1 MVHSSLI
8 AEGVSDTLRRMV
20 DISCAFATS
29 MATPE
34 HVALAEE
41 LGYRRAWL
49 YDSPALYPDVWMILA
64 ECARRTSRIEIGPGV
79 AIPSLRHPM
88 VTAAAIGTLADLAP
102 GRVNVAIG
110 SGFTGRLT
118 LGQKPL
124 PWTFV
129 REYVLAL
136 QGLLAG
142 DTVDWDGA
150 PIRMMHPDGFGAT
163 RPIRVPIILGTGGP
177 KGEAVAHE
185 LGDGVFVT
193 APTDAFDRCSVLTFG
208 TVLDDGEDPGS
219 DRSMSAAGHA
229 GGLMFHAIHLR
240 GQVKTLPGGDRWL
253 AALEEFPERE
263 RHLALHEGHLIEAN
277 ERDRLV
283 VNGELL
289 TMFGLARTAEGWR
302 AHLAHQAEHGATEIA
317 YQPAGRDIPREL
329 RRFMEMALA

>member
-1 MVHSSLI
+1 V
-8 AEGVSDTLRRMV
+8 LRHHVDMPALSEMP

-34 HVALAEE
+34 HVALAEQ

-49 YDSPALYPDVWMILA
+49 YDSPALYPDVWMVLA
-64 ECARRTSRIEIGPGV
+64 ECARRTSTIEIGPGV

-88 VTAAAIGTLADLAP
+88 VTAAAIGTLTTLAP

-124 PWTFV
+124 PWRYV
-129 REYVLAL
+129 REYVLAV

-142 DTVDWDGA
+142 DTVEWEGA
-150 PIRMMHPDGFGAT
+150 PIRMLHPDGFGSP
-163 RPIRVPIILGTGGP
+163 RPIRVRLILGTGGP

-193 APTDAFDRCSVLTFG
+193 TPTAEFAHCSVLTFG

-219 DRSMSAAGHA
+219 GRSMAAAGHA
-229 GGLMFHAIHLR
+229 GGLAFHAIHLR
-240 GQVKTLPGGDRWL
+240 GAVTSLPGGDRWL

-283 VNGELL
+283 VTGDLL
-289 TMFGLARTAEGWR
+289 ATFGYARTSEAWR
-302 AHLAHQAEHGATEIA
+302 THLRTQRSRGATEIA
-317 YQPAGRDIPREL
+317 YQPAGPDIASEL
-329 RRFMEMALA
+329 RRFMEMTRG

>member
-1 MVHSSLI
+1 
-8 AEGVSDTLRRMV
+8 MV

-34 HVALAEE
+34 HVALAEA

-49 YDSPALYPDVWMILA
+49 YDSPALYPDVWMMLA
-64 ECARRTSRIEIGPGV
+64 ECARLTTTIEIGPGV

-88 VTAAAIGTLADLAP
+88 VTAAAIGTLAELAP

-129 REYVLAL
+129 REYVIAV

-142 DTVDWDGA
+142 EMVDWEGA
-150 PIRMMHPDGFGAT
+150 PIRMMQPNGFGAP
-163 RPIRVPIILGTGGP
+163 RPLRVPVILGTGGP
-177 KGEAVAHE
+177 KGEAVARE

-193 APTDAFDRCSVLTFG
+193 SPTTAFERCSVLTFG

-219 DRSMSAAGHA
+219 ERSMAAAGHA
-229 GGLMFHAIHLR
+229 GGLAFHAIHLR
-240 GQVKTLPGGDRWL
+240 GQVETLPGGDRWL

-277 ERDRLV
+277 DRDKLV
-283 VNGELL
+283 VDGRLL
-289 TMFGLARTAEGWR
+289 SMFGYARTADDWR
-302 AHLAHQAEHGATEIA
+302 VHISEQAARGATEIA
-317 YQPAGRDIPREL
+317 YQPAGPDIPGEL
-329 RRFMEMALA
+329 RRFMEMTCS